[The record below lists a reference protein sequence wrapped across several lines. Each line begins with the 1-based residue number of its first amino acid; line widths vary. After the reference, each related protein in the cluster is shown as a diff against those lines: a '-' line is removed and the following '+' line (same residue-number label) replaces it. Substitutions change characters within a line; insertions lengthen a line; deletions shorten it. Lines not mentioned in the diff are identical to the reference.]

1 MIMNRREY
9 LSSLGALLLLVSRFV
24 PASAAPS
31 EAFSWEGLIGRAQA
45 RSKAPYQ
52 PVKRRTAA
60 EAIDYDVVNQIS
72 YRADQQLFNR
82 PGSQSA
88 VRFFPLSRTAQ
99 TPANVFVVANGQATP
114 FEYNPALFDLKTP
127 EAARLMKE
135 CDGFA
140 GFRVMNPNGIGDWL
154 AFLGASY
161 FRSAGPQNQ
170 YGLSA
175 RGLAIDTAVPGEPE
189 EFPSFTDF
197 WLEHAAEDRLI
208 IYAILDSPSICGAYR
223 FVNQRTVNAVT
234 QEVTLALFARK
245 GITQLC
251 IAPLTSMF
259 WYAESNR
266 AQAIDW
272 RPEIHDS
279 DGLAIHTGAHE
290 RIWRPLINPPKV
302 TTNSFLDT
310 SPKGFG
316 LLQRDRSFD
325 HYQDDGVFYEKR
337 PSLWVEPIGDWGKGA
352 VVLSEI
358 PTTRET
364 EDNINAFWVPAA
376 ATQPGSRIDF
386 GYRLNWISTEPQP
399 LNVARAINV
408 FTGVGGPPGHD
419 PIAGQRKLVIDFEGG
434 RLATLDSGSPESTVK
449 PIVEVTHG
457 RLIEAHFRPI
467 VGSGGKW
474 RLTADIAQSDAPT
487 SDIRV
492 LIRVGDAAISETVL
506 YQFHWN

>member
-1 MIMNRREY
+1 MIMNRREH
-9 LSSLGALLLLVSRFV
+9 LGSLGALLLLVSRFV
-24 PASAAPS
+24 PAAAPA

-45 RSKAPYQ
+45 RSRAPYQ
-52 PVKRRTAA
+52 PVKHLKPAD
-60 EAIDYDVVNQIS
+60 AIDYDVLNQIS

-82 PGSQSA
+82 PSSQSA
-88 VRFFPLSRTAQ
+88 VRFFPLSRAAQ
-99 TPANVFVVANGQATP
+99 SPVNVSVVGNGQATP
-114 FEYNPALFDLKTP
+114 FKYNPALFDLKTP

-135 CDGFA
+135 CDGFS

-154 AFLGASY
+154 AFQGASY
-161 FRSAGPQNQ
+161 FRSAGTQNQ

-197 WLEHAAEDRLI
+197 WLEQGAEDGLI
-208 IYAILDSPSICGAYR
+208 IYAILDSPSVCGAYR
-223 FVNQRTVNAVT
+223 FVNQRTEKAVT
-234 QEVTLALFARK
+234 QDVTLALFARK

-259 WYAESNR
+259 WYDESDR
-266 AQAIDW
+266 AKAIDW

-279 DGLAIHTGAHE
+279 DGLAIYTSTHE

-310 SPKGFG
+310 APKGFG

-325 HYQDDGVFYEKR
+325 HYQDDGVFYQKR
-337 PSLWVEPIGDWGKGA
+337 PNLWVEPIGDWGKGA
-352 VVLSEI
+352 VVLYEI

-364 EDNINAFWVPAA
+364 EDNIDAFWVPAA
-376 ATQPGSRIDF
+376 ATQPGSRTDF
-386 GYRLNWISTEPQP
+386 AYRLNWISTEPQP
-399 LNVARAINV
+399 INVARATNV
-408 FTGVGGPPGHD
+408 FTGVGGPAGHD

-434 RLATLDSGSPESTVK
+434 KLETLDPGSSESAAS

-457 RLIEAHFRPI
+457 RLVEAHFRPI
-467 VGSGGKW
+467 VGSKGKW
-474 RLTADIAQSDAPT
+474 RMTADIAQSDAPT

-492 LIRVGDAAISETVL
+492 VIKAGDVALSETVL
-506 YQFHWN
+506 YQFHWG